1 MQLKKD
7 IDLQRSGIQFVP
19 YEQLKVTV
27 FKNTGK
33 KTDAPERIVSLTA
46 ASVEEEEEEHD
57 EAVVEE
63 EEEEDVALGSDGE
76 GGDQQVENIKTRE
89 RRRGTEIK
97 LMGLRLGEQT
107 ATVTAGQIAVTL
119 QCSR

>member
-1 MQLKKD
+1 M
-7 IDLQRSGIQFVP
+7 QRSGIQFVP

-33 KTDAPERIVSLTA
+33 KTDAPERIVSLKASSA
-46 ASVEEEEEEHD
+46 ASVEEEEEHD
-57 EAVVEE
+57 DAVVEE
-63 EEEEDVALGSDGE
+63 EEEEDVAFGSDGE

-97 LMGLRLGEQT
+97 LMGLKLGEQT

>member
-1 MQLKKD
+1 MKKD

-33 KTDAPERIVSLTA
+33 KTDTPDRIVSLTA
-46 ASVEEEEEEHD
+46 ASAEEEEEEHD

-63 EEEEDVALGSDGE
+63 EDTAFGSDGE
-76 GGDQQVENIKTRE
+76 AGNRQVENIKTRE
-89 RRRGTEIK
+89 RRKGNEIK
-97 LMGLRLGEQT
+97 LLGLRLGEQT
-107 ATVTAGQIAVTL
+107 ATVTARQVTVSL